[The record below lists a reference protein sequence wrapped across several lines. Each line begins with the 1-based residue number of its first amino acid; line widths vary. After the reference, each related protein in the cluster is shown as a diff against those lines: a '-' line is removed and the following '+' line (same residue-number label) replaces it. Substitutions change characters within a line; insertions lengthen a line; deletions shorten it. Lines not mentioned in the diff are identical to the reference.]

1 MEKETLPLL
10 QPLSGSGEKTAKPL
24 IIAGPCSAE
33 SPEQLRI
40 IANSLKSTSAV
51 SYLRAG
57 VWKPRTTP
65 NSFQGYGSEALAWLR
80 DVKRETGM
88 PFSTEVGSHQH
99 VYEALKFGADLIW
112 IGARTVS
119 NPFAM
124 QEIADALK
132 GVDIPVL
139 VKNPLSPDIELWEG
153 AIRRLYN
160 AEIYRLGAIHRGFSL
175 WNKSVFRNQ
184 PLWEI
189 PLQLK
194 MRFPNLPIICDPSH
208 ITGNRSLVPLVA
220 QRAMDLDF
228 DGLMVEVHPYPEIA
242 LSDSA
247 QQLTPTQFLDL
258 IKSILSNEVSASKVS
273 SEMLDELRAEIDI
286 MDDLLLWVLSNRMEL
301 AGKIADVK
309 RNEKM
314 QVLQST
320 RWNQVL
326 ERVTNKGVESGL
338 RPQFLE
344 KLFQSIHEESVGMQK
359 NLIAVENRVI

>member
-1 MEKETLPLL
+1 MKNEILPQL
-10 QPLSGSGEKTAKPL
+10 QPLNAWSNKVDMPL

-33 SPEQLRI
+33 SPEQLLS
-40 IANSLKSTSAV
+40 IAKSLKLSNSV

-65 NSFQGYGSEALAWLR
+65 GSFQGYGSEALNWLR
-80 DVKRETGM
+80 EVKNETGF
-88 PFSTEVGSHQH
+88 PFATEVGSHQH
-99 VYEALKFGADLIW
+99 VYEALKYGADLLW

-139 VKNPLSPDIELWEG
+139 VKNPLSPDLDLWEG

-160 AEIYRLGAIHRGFSL
+160 AGIYKLGAIHRGFSP
-175 WNKSVFRNQ
+175 WSKSVFRNQ

-194 MRFPNLPIICDPSH
+194 LRYPNLTVICDPSH
-208 ITGNRSLVPLVA
+208 ITGSRSFVPLVA
-220 QRAMDLDF
+220 QRAMDLNF

-247 QQLTPTQFLDL
+247 QQLTPEQFADL
-258 IKSILSNEVSASKVS
+258 ERLIINQQVS
-273 SEMLDELRAEIDI
+273 SKLFSTEMLDELRAEIDI
-286 MDDLLLWVLSNRMEL
+286 MDDLLVWALSNRMEL
-301 AGKIADVK
+301 AGRIASVK
-309 RNEKM
+309 KSEQM

-320 RWNQVL
+320 RWNKVL
-326 ERVTNKGVESGL
+326 ERVTNSGVESGL
-338 RPQFLE
+338 RPQFV
-344 KLFQSIHEESVGMQK
+344 KKMFQNIHKESLGVQS
-359 NLIAVENRVI
+359 NLIAHENRVI